1 MIINEYNSL
10 TNLDEYI
17 SLKGKLTNFKK
28 RLEYEKEIED
38 LIVHMS
44 TDVPIETQDNKQNK
58 INEYAQAK
66 NKLELR
72 RLERAI
78 ERYTKLTEDRK
89 DSITPREIEQSVLND
104 FNRHRKENNENYSIM
119 EWEEKFFII
128 SDSQLREA
136 LASFIKSVEDS
147 TKSE

>member
-78 ERYTKLTEDRK
+78 ERYTKLTEYRK